1 MNEAARDIDE
11 DEGGDPVVAPQP
23 SAPVPAKRASHRF
36 KVFRRR
42 VGRGLS
48 ISVGAPTLRTLAR
61 TWGQVVSGEENLA
74 AARAHGGGYFMA
86 LWHGRMLI
94 PAARHGRQ
102 GYTVLVSPSGDGDV
116 SEMLLRKLGYGVVR
130 GSTSRRGRTALR
142 ELLTLL
148 SAGTPIA
155 ITPDGPRGPR
165 KTMSQGLAWM
175 ASATGF
181 PVVPCGFVG
190 ANTWHL
196 SSWDRFTIP
205 KPFSRVAFV
214 YEQPIFVDRK
224 SEGGLERASEEIRSG
239 MERAERRGFELLGAE
254 PDE

>member
-1 MNEAARDIDE
+1 MNEAARDIDD
-11 DEGGDPVVAPQP
+11 DEGERDAVEPQP
-23 SAPVPAKRASHRF
+23 APAPKRSSHRF

-48 ISVGAPTLRTLAR
+48 ISVGAPALRTLAR
-61 TWGQVVSGEENLA
+61 TWNQVAAGEEHLA

-94 PAARHGRQ
+94 PAARHGQQ

-148 SAGTPIA
+148 RAGTPIA

-165 KTMSQGLAWM
+165 KVMSQGLAWM

-196 SSWDRFTIP
+196 RSWDRFTIP
-205 KPFSRVAFV
+205 KPFSRVAYV
-214 YEQPIFVDRK
+214 YEAPVFVDRK
-224 SEGGLERASEEIRSG
+224 SAGGLESASETIRLA

-254 PDE
+254 PDG